1 MKVIRVIDCLIQI
14 IDDDIVPAQVFKRV
28 RCDLRLIQN
37 PTPAFYHLR
46 KKRLVGVGLNLRSE
60 EEMTSTSKKKSMFY
74 LSWFKQNNPGVLHSL
89 FQVVALTKN
98 LPRDCVWD
106 WFLGSCFRITPK
118 LVFTTRCKK
127 RNHLCEQA
135 RRVTHDI

>member
-60 EEMTSTSKKKSMFY
+60 DEMTSTSKKKEHV
-74 LSWFKQNNPGVLHSL
+74 LPQLVQTKQSRGL
-89 FQVVALTKN
+89 ALTF
-98 LPRDCVWD
+98 P
-106 WFLGSCFRITPK
+106 GSCIDKESPKRLRVGLVFRI
-118 LVFTTRCKK
+118 LF
-127 RNHLCEQA
+127 
-135 RRVTHDI
+135 